1 MGTTQLLTTPE
12 IHPLGLDRL
21 VVRFAWVPLDAATA
35 AVGRFQALVA
45 DLSPNGVV
53 DVASAL
59 ASVSV
64 TFDRT
69 KVSRQEVIDILNPLA
84 RDAISAESEARTY
97 KRIWHIPIAFGGPYG
112 PQLQETAELAGVTP
126 DTVVRDITEN
136 QLSVLSIG
144 FAPGQPYIGLLPER
158 WNIPRQPELT
168 PKVPAGA
175 LVLAVRQLVLFTN
188 PSVTGWRQVAYT
200 AFRPFKFD
208 RADPFAL
215 RLGDGLRFHA
225 VSHDDM
231 HTLDAGNTDGLGG
244 ARCEVLQ

>member
-1 MGTTQLLTTPE
+1 
-12 IHPLGLDRL
+12 
-21 VVRFAWVPLDAATA
+21 
-35 AVGRFQALVA
+35 
-45 DLSPNGVV
+45 
-53 DVASAL
+53 
-59 ASVSV
+59 
-64 TFDRT
+64 
-69 KVSRQEVIDILNPLA
+69 
-84 RDAISAESEARTY
+84 
-97 KRIWHIPIAFGGPYG
+97 
-112 PQLQETAELAGVTP
+112 
-126 DTVVRDITEN
+126 
-136 QLSVLSIG
+136 
-144 FAPGQPYIGLLPER
+144 
-158 WNIPRQPELT
+158 LT

-231 HTLDAGNTDGLGG
+231 HALDAGNTDGLGG

>member
-21 VVRFAWVPLDAATA
+21 VVRFAWVPSDAATA
-35 AVGRFQALVA
+35 AVGRFRALVA
-45 DLSPNGVV
+45 DHSPDGVV

-69 KVSRQEVIDILNPLA
+69 KVLRQDVIDILNPLA
-84 RDAISAESEARTY
+84 RDAISAETEAPTF
-97 KRIWHIPIAFGGPYG
+97 KRIWHIPVAFGGPYG
-112 PQLQETAELAGVTP
+112 PQLQETAELAGVDP
-126 DTVVRDITEN
+126 DTVVRDIIEN

-158 WNIPRQPELT
+158 WNIPRQTELT

-175 LVLAVRQLVLFTN
+175 LVLAVRQLDRK
-188 PSVTGWRQVAYT
+188 SVV
-200 AFRPFKFD
+200 
-208 RADPFAL
+208 
-215 RLGDGLRFHA
+215 
-225 VSHDDM
+225 
-231 HTLDAGNTDGLGG
+231 
-244 ARCEVLQ
+244 